1 MSSGSSSAGYVAAG
15 LGWGIALGVAAGMLV
30 IAPAMGT
37 LDFSTSSQLGESQQS
52 ADASQGTKFEF
63 SDAVIAQHS
72 AELVA
77 NTLDGKSV
85 MVLRTHDASAEDVDA
100 VTWLLR
106 TAGASE
112 AGQITLGEKF
122 TQQESADALSTIIAN
137 TLPAGAQL
145 SVDRR
150 APGTHAGQSLGSV
163 LLKDPAT
170 GEPVAPES
178 DRSFVIEALHGGG
191 FIDDTDVSAPADAI
205 VVIGAGDTGG
215 ERSFGTQLLTDMTAE
230 LNDLAAAVYA
240 APDEDGGFVD
250 TEAGRVSAVL
260 SLAEELAVE

>member
-15 LGWGIALGVAAGMLV
+15 LGWGIAVGVAAGMLV

-37 LDFSTSSQLGESQQS
+37 LDFSTSPQSEEAQQE
-52 ADASQGTKFEF
+52 AGASQEARFAL
-63 SDAVIAQHS
+63 SDDVIAQHS
-72 AELVA
+72 TELVA
-77 NTLDGKSV
+77 NVLDGKSV
-85 MVLRTHDASAEDVDA
+85 VVLRTHDASTEDVDA
-100 VTWLLR
+100 VAWLLR

-112 AGQITLGEKF
+112 AGQVTLGEKF
-122 TQQESADALSTIIAN
+122 TEQESADALNTIIAN

-178 DRSFVIEALHGGG
+178 DRNFVIEALRGGG
-191 FIDDTDVSAPADAI
+191 FIEEAEISGPADAI
-205 VVIGAGDTGG
+205 VVISAGDRGA
-215 ERSFGTQLLTDMTAE
+215 ERSFGTQLLEDMTKE
-230 LNDLAAAVYA
+230 LGVLASAVYA
-240 APDEDGGFVD
+240 APDENGGFVD
-250 TEAGRVSAVL
+250 TEAGKVATVL
-260 SLAEELAVE
+260 KLAEELAAE